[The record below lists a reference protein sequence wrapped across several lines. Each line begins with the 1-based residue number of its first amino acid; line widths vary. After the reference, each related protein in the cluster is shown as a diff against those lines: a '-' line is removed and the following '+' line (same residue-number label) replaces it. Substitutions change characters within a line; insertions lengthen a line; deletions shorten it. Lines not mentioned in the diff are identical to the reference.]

1 MREILKSNKGAT
13 VGLSENASARL
24 IVLRLTPTCHVDDA
38 VASWCDHNNAKVI
51 DDAMVEYRYHR
62 TRTVRESMTMRN
74 ITIKY

>member
-13 VGLSENASARL
+13 VGVSENANERL
-24 IVLRLTPTCHVDDA
+24 IVLRLTPTCPVDDT
-38 VASWCDHNNAKVI
+38 VAAWCDHNNAKVI